1 MIKVY
6 GVFEMSEKEKMLRG
20 EFYNT
25 RDKELLEI
33 YKKARKFMDI
43 FNGNRDDDQS
53 KILNQLFGKVGKG
66 VWVEKPVFCDYGENI
81 TIGENTFINFNCT
94 LLDCNKI
101 TIGKNVLIGPNVQIY
116 TASHPINSKERINK
130 CNKDGIAPY
139 KTFAKPVSIGNNVWI
154 GGNVCILPGVT
165 IGSNSVIGAG
175 SVVTKS
181 IPENVVAVGNPCKII
196 KNAGD

>member
-1 MIKVY
+1 
-6 GVFEMSEKEKMLRG
+6 MSEKEKMLRG

-25 RDKELLEI
+25 RDKELLET

-101 TIGKNVLIGPNVQIY
+101 TIGNNVLIGPNVQIY
-116 TASHPINSKERINK
+116 TASHPINSKERINE

-139 KTFAKPVSIGNNVWI
+139 KTFATPVSIGDNVWI

-165 IGSNSVIGAG
+165 IGYNSVIGAG

-181 IPENVVAVGNPCKII
+181 IPENVVAVGNPCKVI